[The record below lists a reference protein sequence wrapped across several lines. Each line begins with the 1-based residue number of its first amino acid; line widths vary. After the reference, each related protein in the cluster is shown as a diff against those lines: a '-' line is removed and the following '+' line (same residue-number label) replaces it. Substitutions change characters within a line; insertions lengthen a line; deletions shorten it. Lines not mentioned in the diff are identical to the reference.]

1 LLITDVFLQANNRE
15 NNIMK
20 LPALLTRHSSIFL
33 VLMATLATPVA
44 HAATITVDPA
54 ATDEATDSDTL
65 CSLREAVLSVDAGSD
80 QGGCTA
86 DVTEAYG
93 TNDTIN
99 LPAETIRLTVAG
111 LDEGY
116 TGASPTFTVTNTPD
130 ASKGD
135 LDLIKSVKIVGA
147 GSASTRIEWDP
158 AADSSAT
165 TDRIFHI
172 YTTDGTTTNVDVV
185 ISGVTLAYGKTFEID
200 LGVDGT
206 TPNLHY
212 YFRRAGGAIAL
223 GAAANIATVNTDLTG
238 SENANAGGLGGSTGG
253 ESGATSYTL
262 ALSNVIVEDNATQG
276 DGGGLYIAAPTMAT
290 NLVVRNNTSLTN
302 GGGIYNEANTSIQN
316 STFSGNKSE
325 GGGGMFLT
333 GSNTVNIAGT
343 TFSANRAIGGGAI
356 SGRSGVTVNVLN
368 STLSG
373 NLGEDV
379 GAGFYANGPS
389 NLAFVTIADN
399 IAGADAPA
407 AGAGIN
413 TFPSGSVAV
422 ALKDVLLANN
432 KKGWD
437 PVADPNGPPDP
448 SVLPSANCGYT
459 GGSQAA
465 VTSAGYN
472 LSSDLSCNAYL
483 GDTSDINNVDP
494 MIGPLANNGG
504 PTRTHALLAGSP
516 ALGKGN
522 ATIPGVGVVTVD
534 QRGVTRDSPPDIGA
548 YESPAPTST
557 GGGGSSG
564 GCTYDPNGSS
574 DWTLLIL
581 LLTGIG
587 GLLIRHRR
595 SNTSQQ

>member
-1 LLITDVFLQANNRE
+1 
-15 NNIMK
+15 MK
-20 LPALLTRHSSIFL
+20 LPAFFTRHSSLFL
-33 VLMATLATPVA
+33 VLMAILATPA
-44 HAATITVDPA
+44 AYAATLTVDPA
-54 ATDEATDSDTL
+54 AADEATDSDTL

-116 TGASPTFTVTNTPD
+116 SGAGTVADPFIATNTPD
-130 ASKGD
+130 AAKGD
-135 LDLIKSVKIVGA
+135 LDLVKSVKIVGA
-147 GSASTRIEWDP
+147 SSATTRIEWDS

-172 YTTDGTTTNVDVV
+172 YTTDGATTNDDVE
-185 ISGVTLAYGKTFEID
+185 ISGVTLAYGKTFEVD
-200 LGVDGT
+200 LGVD
-206 TPNLHY
+206 PDNANFHY

-223 GAAANIATVNTDLTG
+223 GAAANIAHVDTTLTG
-238 SENANAGGLGGSTGG
+238 SDNANAGGLGGSTGG
-253 ESGATSYTL
+253 ESGATSYSL
-262 ALSNVIVEDNATQG
+262 KLSDVIVEDNAAQG
-276 DGGGLYIAAPTMAT
+276 DGGGLYVAAPTQAT
-290 NLVVRNNTSLTN
+290 NLIVRNNTSFTN
-302 GGGIYNEANTSIQN
+302 GGGIYNEANTSVQN

-356 SGRSGVTVNVLN
+356 SGRADVTINMVN

-379 GAGFYANGPS
+379 GAGFYANGPA

-465 VTSAGYN
+465 VTSSGYN

-483 GDTSDINNVDP
+483 GDTTDINNVDP
-494 MIGPLANNGG
+494 MIGPLADNTG
-504 PTRTHALLAGSP
+504 PTRTHALLTGSP
-516 ALGKGN
+516 AINKGG
-522 ATIPGVGVVTVD
+522 AITGVTVD
-534 QRGVTRDSPPDIGA
+534 QRGKPRDTPPDIGA
-548 YESPAPTST
+548 FEVPASITT

-581 LLTGIG
+581 LLTGMG

-595 SNTSQQ
+595 NDTSQQ